1 MVNKYLLSCYDLLC
15 YSSALIVKFYVN
27 SLPIGIQCLLT
38 GWIHLPKTDCLFLG
52 FLKYAM
58 NSWMKPEMLTSSS
71 SRFSFT
77 SKILHRILRSQQS
90 KVEPLWM
97 KVGGR
102 SPRTASAASPPLSL
116 FCATHPALCP
126 HLTRTAGIIA
136 KEVSP
141 LRVWNYL
148 TRRSLISFS
157 LYLDYSLGLF

>member
-1 MVNKYLLSCYDLLC
+1 MLLFRTNS
-15 YSSALIVKFYVN
+15 YVN

-77 SKILHRILRSQQS
+77 SKILHRILRSQQV
-90 KVEPLWM
+90 KVKPLWM

-102 SPRTASAASPPLSL
+102 SPRTASASLS
-116 FCATHPALCP
+116 
-126 HLTRTAGIIA
+126 
-136 KEVSP
+136 SP
-141 LRVWNYL
+141 LPLLRHPP
-148 TRRSLISFS
+148 RSLSAPTSQELRASSSRRFLHLEFETTWLGDLSFPS
-157 LYLDYSLGLF
+157 PLTLIIPWVYSRQ